1 MSTDRVMTPDAATWP
16 ADRSDEAAL
25 VARARG
31 GDATAFAEIVNRHQ
45 GPVYRAALAALGSP
59 ADAEEVAQDAF
70 VAAFRRLG
78 TFRGASSLRTWL
90 LAITWRKA
98 LTRRRRLYVWRRLT
112 ASTGHGKSND
122 ALEHVPAAGPEPEAD
137 AAARELRGVL
147 RLLIRGLPSRLRDA
161 LLLAASGA
169 YTYDEV
175 GAMLHI
181 PVGTVKWRVSE
192 ARRVLRENLLARGYD
207 R

>member
-1 MSTDRVMTPDAATWP
+1 MSTDRVMTPDAATRP

-98 LTRRRRLYVWRRLT
+98 LTRRRRLYVWRKLT
-112 ASTGHGKSND
+112 ATSGHDERNGT
-122 ALEHVPAAGPEPEAD
+122 LEHVPAASPVPEAH

-147 RLLIRGLPSRLRDA
+147 RAQIRSLPAKLRDA

-169 YTYDEV
+169 HTYDEV
-175 GAMLHI
+175 GAMLDI

-192 ARRVLRENLLARGYD
+192 ARRVLRAKLRTLGYD

>member
-1 MSTDRVMTPDAATWP
+1 MTADAAARP
-16 ADRSDEAAL
+16 ADRSDEEAL
-25 VARARG
+25 VARARA
-31 GDATAFAEIVNRHQ
+31 GDATAFAEVVSRHQ

-70 VAAFRRLG
+70 VAAFRRLE

-98 LTRRRRLYVWRRLT
+98 LTRRRRLHVWQRLT
-112 ASTGHGKSND
+112 ASPGREPND
-122 ALEHVPAAGPEPEAD
+122 AFEQVPAADPEPEAH

-147 RLLIRGLPSRLRDA
+147 RSLIRGLPAKLRDA

-175 GAMLHI
+175 GAMLDI

-192 ARRVLRENLLARGYD
+192 ARRVLREKLRALGYD